1 MGDTDQEFWDD
12 AYKQEP
18 DQAGVP
24 DHFLGQEVADLEPG
38 TAVDLGCGVGDNALM
53 LAGRGWQV
61 TGLDFA
67 TEAINLANQAAHDK
81 GLKADFIAA
90 DTTTWQPPQQYD
102 LVITTYALPGG
113 QKSKQVLDTALKAL
127 AQGGTLIVIEWDD
140 SMAAAWGFGEDDLIS
155 VEEIVANLPG
165 LAIEKAEVREV
176 DNPFQGEDA
185 GQSLANVA
193 LVRARKPVQTPF

>member
-1 MGDTDQEFWDD
+1 MGETDQEFWDE

-24 DHFLGQEVADLEPG
+24 DHFLEQEVAELEPG

-67 TEAINLANQAAHDK
+67 TEAIKLANQAAHDK
-81 GLKADFIAA
+81 GLIADFIAA

-102 LVITTYALPGG
+102 LVIITYALPGG
-113 QKSKQVLDTALKAL
+113 QKSKQALNTALKAL
-127 AQGGTLIVIEWDD
+127 AQGGTLIVIEWDN
-140 SMAAAWGFGEDDLIS
+140 SMAAACGFGEDDLMS

-165 LAIEKAEVREV
+165 LAIEKAEVRQVES
-176 DNPFQGEDA
+176 PFGHEDA
-185 GQSLANVA
+185 GQKMANAA
-193 LVRARKPVQTPF
+193 LVRARKPVQLPF